1 MWWCRDKHVREQ
13 EWHLLRPGVGDD
25 LDVVMDLSRSQCGK
39 STVRKGQRREVRAE
53 KRLDHRG
60 ACWLQPEVWIWYP
73 VHWQPLCCCRRM
85 AVEQSLVQPVALEKQ
100 EIKDDSQLCIWRS

>member
-1 MWWCRDKHVREQ
+1 MWWCRDKHVGQQ

-53 KRLDHRG
+53 KRLDHGG

-73 VHWQPLCCCRRM
+73 V
-85 AVEQSLVQPVALEKQ
+85 
-100 EIKDDSQLCIWRS
+100 QLAAFVLLKENGCGAISGAASGSGEAGNQG